1 MRAHTAA
8 RIAGVVLGVAVLG
21 FGSDARAATTV
32 LDYDGVPKGGDFRT
46 TPYNEN
52 GITTTVD
59 QGHYELHADAT
70 GGDSDQAF
78 NLDEENPNSTPQ
90 NPQPP
95 IPSKV
100 TLTAYPAST
109 FDVVSLD
116 VINPADSVGEYTISA
131 IGGTGGS
138 IPAPTEAGPHDFA
151 QYAPAFQGITALV
164 ITQNAPQPCGPTQL
178 TCSHAFTFDDLTVN
192 VLPEPG
198 VATSVFAAGL
208 ALFAARRRRAR

>member
-1 MRAHTAA
+1 VLSIAA
-8 RIAGVVLGVAVLG
+8 LG

-59 QGHYELHADAT
+59 QGHYELYNDAT
-70 GGDSDQAF
+70 GADGDQAF
-78 NLDEENPNSTPQ
+78 NLDEENPNPAG
-90 NPQPP
+90 PP

-100 TLTAYPAST
+100 TIMAYPAST

-131 IGGTGGS
+131 VPANGPGSS
-138 IPAPTEAGPHDFA
+138 IPAPTVAGPFNLSA
-151 QYAPAFQGITALV
+151 NPAFQGITALV

-178 TCSHAFTFDDLTVN
+178 TCSHAFTFDDVTVN

-198 VATSVFAAGL
+198 AATSLFAAGL
-208 ALFAARRRRAR
+208 ALFALSRRRDR